1 MSPRAP
7 GVFWS
12 TVANW
17 TAFAVAA
24 VVSFM
29 LSPFIV
35 HRLGNSAYGTWV
47 LLGSFVGYLGLLDF
61 GVRGAVTRFVANQH
75 AAGDHQGASATVV
88 AALRLFAGLALV
100 TMVIAGLLALLL
112 DHLFRIPPDLLDA
125 ARIVVLLG
133 GGAVA
138 TSSR

>member
-1 MSPRAP
+1 MSARAP
-7 GVFWS
+7 GVLWS

-17 TAFAVAA
+17 MAFAVAA

-61 GVRGAVTRFVANQH
+61 GVRGAVTRYVANQH
-75 AAGDHQGASATVV
+75 AASDHQGASATV
-88 AALRLFAGLALV
+88 AAA
-100 TMVIAGLLALLL
+100 
-112 DHLFRIPPDLLDA
+112 
-125 ARIVVLLG
+125 
-133 GGAVA
+133 
-138 TSSR
+138 